1 MSSSLHVTRW
11 GDSGA
16 RVVLIHG
23 GVQGSSTSGTSH
35 FAAQQ
40 RLAVQGFQLLV
51 PDRPGHGKSPSPG
64 RPDDAAADGEWA
76 AELLGDS
83 AHLIGHSFGGCV
95 ALAAASRRPAAVRSL
110 TLIEPAMLG
119 LATHDPRVRRFLL
132 KVVVTQVFSLS
143 ARSRMRRMAKILGIP
158 AEIGGPR
165 SPDEQARMGRAMR
178 RVVLPNKQTLEQQLA
193 ALHERGTPLLVVTG
207 GWSPA
212 VGVVGDTVAAL
223 GGGRHVV
230 IRSPH
235 HFPQLVSDEF
245 NALFVEFAEQAARI
259 KGTDCA

>member
-1 MSSSLHVTRW
+1 MHVTRW
-11 GDSGA
+11 GELGT

-23 GVQGSSTSGTSH
+23 GVQGSSTSGASH

-119 LATHDPRVRRFLL
+119 LAARDPRVRRVLL
-132 KVVVTQVFSLS
+132 RVVGALVFSLS
-143 ARSRMRRMAKILGIP
+143 ARARMQRMAKILAIP
-158 AEIGGPR
+158 AGIGGAR
-165 SPDEQARMGRAMR
+165 SPEEQRRMGKAVR
-178 RVVLPNKQTLEQQLA
+178 RVVLPKKETLEQQLA
-193 ALHERGTPLLVVTG
+193 ALRERGTPFLVVTG

-212 VGVVGDTVAAL
+212 ISVVGDTVAAL

-245 NALFVEFAEQAARI
+245 NALFVELAERHSRALSPR
-259 KGTDCA
+259 

>member
-1 MSSSLHVTRW
+1 MHVTRW
-11 GDSGA
+11 GESGT

-23 GVQGSSTSGTSH
+23 GVQGSSTSGASH

-40 RLAVQGFQLLV
+40 RLAMQGFQLLV

-119 LATHDPRVRRFLL
+119 LAARDPRVRRVLL
-132 KVVVTQVFSLS
+132 RVVGALVFSLS
-143 ARSRMRRMAKILGIP
+143 ARARMQRMAKILAIP
-158 AEIGGPR
+158 AGIDGAR
-165 SPDEQARMGRAMR
+165 SLEEQRRMGKAVR
-178 RVVLPNKQTLEQQLA
+178 RVVLPKKETLEQQLA
-193 ALHERGTPLLVVTG
+193 ALRERGTPFLVVTG

-212 VGVVGDTVAAL
+212 ISVVGDTVAAL

-230 IRSPH
+230 IHSPH

-245 NALFVEFAEQAARI
+245 NALFVELVEQATRAP
-259 KGTDCA
+259 

>member
-1 MSSSLHVTRW
+1 MSSPVHVTRW
-11 GDSGA
+11 GEAGP

-23 GVQGSSTSGTSH
+23 GVQGSSLSGGGH
-35 FAAQQ
+35 FTAQQ
-40 RLAVQGFQLLV
+40 RLAAQGFQLLV

-95 ALAAASRRPAAVRSL
+95 ALAAASLRPAAVRSL
-110 TLIEPAMLG
+110 TLIEPAMLS
-119 LATHDPRVRRFLL
+119 LAARDPHVRRMLMR
-132 KVVVTQVFSLS
+132 VVGAVFFSLS
-143 ARSRMRRMAKILGIP
+143 ARARMRRLGKILGIP
-158 AEIGGPR
+158 AEIRGT
-165 SPDEQARMGRAMR
+165 SNADEQMRMGKAVR
-178 RVVLPNKQTLEQQLA
+178 RVVVPTKKTLEQQLA
-193 ALHERGTPLLVVTG
+193 ALRERGTPLLVVTG

-212 VGVVGDTVAAL
+212 LGVMGDAVAAL

-230 IRSPH
+230 VRSPH

-245 NALFVEFAEQAARI
+245 NALFVELAAQ
-259 KGTDCA
+259 TDR